1 MSPSTPLVHG
11 DFFMDRGFPN
21 VMKSDHK
28 HHHIEVNYL
37 LKGEMKYL
45 FKGEVVSI
53 SQDMFTLFWAGL
65 PHQMIERSEGVEMI
79 WIYIPLSWFM
89 SWNLPKE
96 FKGEVLQGAFL
107 WDQLPTDGA
116 MLERWHR
123 DCGKGGELKE
133 ISILEIEARL
143 RRMGLK
149 YKRVSQKADEV
160 ANPLSVKISTICNYL
175 SDHLDE
181 EISANEIAK
190 HINLHPNYMM
200 TIFKKELGYSI
211 NQYITRLRIAKAQKL
226 LVTTEQKVIQIAYA
240 CGFQTMSRFY
250 TAFHQVA
257 ECTPK
262 EFKRQC
268 QM

>member
-1 MSPSTPLVHG
+1 MSPSNALVHG
-11 DFFMDRGFPN
+11 DFFMDRGFPG
-21 VMKSDHK
+21 VMKTYHK
-28 HHHIEVNYL
+28 HHHIEINYL

-45 FKGEVVSI
+45 FNGEVVQI
-53 SQDMFTLFWAGL
+53 STGMFTLFWAGL

-79 WIYIPLSWFM
+79 WIYLPLSWFM

-96 FKGEVLQGAFL
+96 FKGEVLQGGLL
-107 WDQLPTDGA
+107 WDQLPTDTA
-116 MLERWHR
+116 MLERWHI
-123 DCGKGGELKE
+123 DCAKGGELQE

-149 YKRVSQKADEV
+149 YKKVSQKSDETIS
-160 ANPLSVKISTICNYL
+160 PLSNKITTICSYL

-181 EISANEIAK
+181 EITADKIAK
-190 HINLHPNYMM
+190 HVHLHPNYMM

-211 NQYITRLRIAKAQKL
+211 TQYITRLRIAKAQRL
-226 LVTTEQKVIQIAYA
+226 LVTTDQKVLQIAYS
-240 CGFQTMSRFY
+240 CGFQTPSRFY
-250 TAFHQVA
+250 TAFHEVA

-268 QM
+268 LK